1 MTELYGN
8 VYSNTPCNL
17 YPTLTFATPTIIK
30 MKIETSFALMP
41 NPVTSMLDI
50 VHERSRDDAQ
60 STFEISIYDNMGKIV
75 YKSTIAEHVTK
86 IDVSAWT
93 AGIYSYNIISD
104 KKQLSAGKFIKID

>member
-50 VHERSRDDAQ
+50 VHERSRDDAHL
-60 STFEISIYDNMGKIV
+60 TFEVSIYDIMGKIV
-75 YKSTIAEHVTK
+75 YKGTITEPVTK
-86 IDVSAWT
+86 IDVSTWT
-93 AGIYSYNIISD
+93 TGVYSYNIYSD
-104 KKQLSAGKFIKID
+104 KEQLSAGKFIKID